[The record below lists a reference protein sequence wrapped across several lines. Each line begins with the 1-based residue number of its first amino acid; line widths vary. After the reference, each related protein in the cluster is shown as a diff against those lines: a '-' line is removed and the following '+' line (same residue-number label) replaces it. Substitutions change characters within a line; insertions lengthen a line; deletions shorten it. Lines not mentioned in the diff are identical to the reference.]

1 MVLILMRHSLF
12 AACTIAG
19 LLASNTAQAESVSKT
34 APLVSDQLP
43 DFEPKGFDLG
53 GFRLL
58 PDFEYIL
65 YADDN
70 VYAVQDGKFL
80 LPDGTLSSGTQAD
93 AAFIIVGGIE
103 AKGRI
108 GNVDLAAN
116 ARTRI
121 RRYDKLTTEN
131 SEGAEVGVT
140 LGWQPREGQKFGLA
154 GGWRR
159 VVEERGDPE
168 GLNVTSTG
176 PRLANIFETEAK
188 FSQEGGKMLVA
199 TDVVVRKFD
208 FLGATNDR
216 RDFASQFVSLT
227 LGRSIGGKLY
237 GTATAFVTNR
247 DFRLPA
253 SNGVIQD
260 ETTVGGRIGVA
271 TKDRGLIEGR
281 ASIGLFRLNPAEP
294 GQKGRSGISA
304 DVSLTVRPQ
313 QRTAISLNVF
323 SGDVAT
329 FRLGAIARSDTTASL
344 NIQQEIRHN
353 LYATAGVS
361 YLRAEF
367 VGSGDLEKA
376 ISPRMEVE
384 WLATKRLSIAG
395 YVSYTDRTSNIPEEV
410 FDRARG
416 GISLR
421 LRF

>member
-1 MVLILMRHSLF
+1 MRHSLC
-12 AACTIAG
+12 AACTVAG
-19 LLASNTAQAESVSKT
+19 LLLSTAAQAESVSKT

-70 VYAVQDGKFL
+70 VYAARDGKFL
-80 LPDGTLSSGTQAD
+80 LPDGTLSNGTQAD
-93 AAFIIVGGIE
+93 AAFIIVGGVE

-108 GNVDLAAN
+108 GNIDLTAN

-131 SEGAEVGVT
+131 SEGAEALVK
-140 LGWQPREGQKFGLA
+140 LGWQPREGQKFGLE

-168 GLNVTSTG
+168 ALQLTSTG
-176 PRLANIFETEAK
+176 PRLANIFESEAK

-208 FLGATNDR
+208 FLGTANAR
-216 RDFASQFVSLT
+216 RDFSSQFVSLT
-227 LGRSIGGKLY
+227 LGRSIGSRLY

-247 DFRLPA
+247 DFRLPLTTGA
-253 SNGVIQD
+253 IQD
-260 ETTVGGRIGVA
+260 ETTIGGRIGVA

-281 ASIGLFRLNPAEP
+281 ASIGVFRLNPAEP
-294 GQKGRSGISA
+294 TQKGRSGISA
-304 DVSLTVRPQ
+304 DVALTFRPQ

-329 FRLGAIARSDTTASL
+329 FRLGAVARSDTTASI
-344 NIQQEIRHN
+344 NVQQEIRHN
-353 LYATAGVS
+353 LYATAGLS

-367 VGSGDLEKA
+367 FGSGDLEKA
-376 ISPRMEVE
+376 ISPRVEVE

-395 YVSYTDRTSNIPEEV
+395 YVSYTDRTSNIAEEV
-410 FDRARG
+410 FDRTRG
-416 GISLR
+416 GFSLR